1 VDLDRWCRQ
10 VAHQVVA
17 VAVAVAGG
25 GTLMSQV
32 GADRWLERNEN
43 RTAR

>member
-1 VDLDRWCRQ
+1 M
-10 VAHQVVA
+10 A
-17 VAVAVAGG
+17 VARAGG
-25 GTLMSQV
+25 GRLMSQV

>member
-1 VDLDRWCRQ
+1 M
-10 VAHQVVA
+10 
-17 VAVAVAGG
+17 AVAVAGG

-32 GADRWLERNEN
+32 GADRWPERNEN